1 MGGKKAAKVELYT
14 FMILFYIDICVR
26 YYYHFQMRK
35 EKWAYILQKWGPKY
49 RAKKT

>member
-1 MGGKKAAKVELYT
+1 MGGKKAAKVEYYI
-14 FMILFYIDICVR
+14 FMILLYIDICVR

-35 EKWAYILQKWGPKY
+35 EKWGTFCPKY